1 MYNCVEDILDLDD
14 ADLRLKGVRNPEHR
28 SKMLSSLVR
37 VQAKRR
43 ISMNID
49 GRLIQKILKINLI
62 E

>member
-14 ADLRLKGVRNPEHR
+14 DDLRLKGVRNPDHR

-43 ISMNID
+43 TSMNIE
-49 GRLIQKILKINLI
+49 GMY
-62 E
+62 